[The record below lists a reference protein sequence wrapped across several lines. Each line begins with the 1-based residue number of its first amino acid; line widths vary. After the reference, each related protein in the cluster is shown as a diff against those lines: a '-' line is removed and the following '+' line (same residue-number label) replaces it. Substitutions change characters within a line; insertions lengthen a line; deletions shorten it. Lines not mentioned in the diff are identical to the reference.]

1 MYFFYVDES
10 GNRDPETEKILPD
23 RTRRPKG
30 WLYVLTGVCLF
41 EHRWH
46 GFEKTLN
53 RHKSMLKD
61 LIYRAKGI
69 RLDLADCE
77 IKSVWLRNPR
87 QRAKRPFLSNL
98 TEDEMRGLVDLFYR
112 QLAFHHMRIFAV
124 VVDKRRLPGYMDAEK
139 LHRKSWELLC
149 ELVER
154 FMRGM
159 HPKHQ
164 AVMVTDDVSRQ
175 MNRSL
180 AMKHA
185 YLQDSG
191 TASRLWLTRIC
202 EMPLF
207 VRSELSNGVQ
217 LADLCAYNIYRAFR
231 DGNLAYPFF
240 QRIAGQVWSRNEP
253 LRHGG
258 QAFSGLTV
266 FPDRSPLVRLVEE
279 FEQKRAPA
287 TGAEAQES

>member
-1 MYFFYVDES
+1 MYFFYIDES
-10 GNRDPETEKILPD
+10 GNRDPKIEKVGADGGRKAKDWI
-23 RTRRPKG
+23 
-30 WLYVLTGVCLF
+30 YVLAGICLF
-41 EHRWH
+41 EHHWH

-61 LIYRAKGI
+61 LIYRAKAV

-77 IKSVWLRNPR
+77 IKSTWVRVPAEKAR
-87 QRAKRPFLSNL
+87 RPFLSSL
-98 TEDEMRGLVDLFYR
+98 TDEEITALVELYFR
-112 QLAFHHMRIFAV
+112 QLAYHHMRVFAV
-124 VVDKRRLPGYMDAEK
+124 IVDKRHLLDYMDAEK
-139 LHRKSWELLC
+139 LHRKSWELLL

-154 FMRGM
+154 FMQTM

-185 YLQDSG
+185 YFQDQGTTSG
-191 TASRLWLTRIC
+191 LRLAHIC
-202 EMPLF
+202 EMPMF

-217 LADLCAYNIYRAFR
+217 LADLCAYNIYRAFKE
-231 DGNLAYPFF
+231 GNLRYPFF
-240 QRIAGQVWSRNEP
+240 EKIAGQVWSKAEP
-253 LRHGG
+253 LRFGG
-258 QAFSGLTV
+258 QPFPGLTV

-279 FEQKRAPA
+279 FEKRRASA
-287 TGAEAQES
+287 AGTEALE